1 MRFFLLCLL
10 FPFLLTAQS
19 EDGYPD
25 KYVWAK
31 SGLTMRDAGNSSGK
45 KLLIVPFG
53 AAVTPTGISGTQTN
67 VTALPSVSYKTQW
80 GNSKSVPYIM
90 HDSYIEV
97 VYQGKTGF
105 VYNGY
110 LSAYSPSTGT
120 ESNTDFTAWMAQQFG
135 APKVISGEDLVI
147 QDGRWQSVQLY
158 PAGVMHT
165 NVEYEGGGSMT
176 FVFPVGSINDG
187 YLIAAQFLGITAAV
201 DEKEEHQ
208 EDLDFLPEIL
218 EIKEDGTLQFTGDM
232 SETIIQVIGSMLI
245 IHSSGGC

>member
-1 MRFFLLCLL
+1 MRFFLLCLV

-19 EDGYPD
+19 ENSYPD
-25 KYVWAK
+25 RYVWAE

-45 KLLIVPFG
+45 KLLVVPFG
-53 AAVTPTGISGTQTN
+53 AAVTPTWNNGAQAN

-80 GNSKSVPYIM
+80 RTSKSQPYVM

-110 LSAYSPSTGT
+110 LSAYSPGTGA
-120 ESNTDFTAWMAQQFG
+120 ENTPDLTAWMANQFG
-135 APKVISGEDLVI
+135 SPNTISGEELI
-147 QDGRWQSVQLY
+147 LQEGRWQSVHLY
-158 PAGVMHT
+158 PAGIMQT

-176 FVFPVGSINDG
+176 LVFPTGNINDG
-187 YLIAAQFLGITAAV
+187 FLIAARFLGITDAI
-201 DEKEEHQ
+201 DKKEAFQ
-208 EDLDFLPEIL
+208 EDMDFLPEIL
-218 EIKEDGTLQFTGDM
+218 EIKEDGTLQFMGDM
-232 SETIIQVIGSMLI
+232 SETTIRTVGSMLI